1 MATLLPSIIDMQRHM
16 ASEVETLRQNMHK
29 LEDFIGRIATEQ
41 PRSLGHAAPNDGDWA
56 ATTKATPTTASCPPP
71 DASWPDAL
79 AQVAQDVRNFDL
91 KLEQYIAHFQVEN
104 SQKTLLLH
112 EMSSK
117 LEDERRNEQLRSDLT
132 HVRME
137 EISAQVDGIYATN
150 HGDHIRIDVMNS
162 NLQEIVATIATV
174 NTSVESIGT
183 SMGQL
188 KSSVA
193 AFQTTVND
201 RLDALEAAASSD
213 RGRPT

>member
-1 MATLLPSIIDMQRHM
+1 MIDMQRHM
-16 ASEVETLRQNMHK
+16 ASEIETLRQNMHK
-29 LEDFIGRIATEQ
+29 LEDIIGRIATEQ
-41 PRSLGHAAPNDGDWA
+41 PRSIGHAAPNDGDWA
-56 ATTKATPTTASCPPP
+56 ATTTATTTAAFSPP
-71 DASWPDAL
+71 DAFWPDAL

-91 KLEQYIAHFQVEN
+91 KFEHYIAHFQVEN

-117 LEDERRNEQLRSDLT
+117 FEEERRNDLLRSDLT
-132 HVRME
+132 HVRID
-137 EISAQVDGIYATN
+137 EISAKLDGIYATS
-150 HGDHIRIDVMNS
+150 HGDHIRIDVLNS
-162 NLQEIVATIATV
+162 NLQEIVATIAKI

-193 AFQTTVND
+193 SFQTTVND
-201 RLDALEAAASSD
+201 RLDALEATVSSD

>member
-1 MATLLPSIIDMQRHM
+1 MATLLPSMIDMQRHM
-16 ASEVETLRQNMHK
+16 ASEIETLRQNMHK
-29 LEDFIGRIATEQ
+29 LEDSIGRIASEQ
-41 PRSLGHAAPNDGDWA
+41 PQSSEHAASPSDGDL
-56 ATTKATPTTASCPPP
+56 ATTTAPCNP
-71 DASWPDAL
+71 DTL

-117 LEDERRNEQLRSDLT
+117 FEDERRNEQLRSDLT

-162 NLQEIVATIATV
+162 NLQEIVATIATI

>member
-41 PRSLGHAAPNDGDWA
+41 PRSIGHAAPNDRDG
-56 ATTKATPTTASCPPP
+56 ATTTTATTTTAPSPP

-117 LEDERRNEQLRSDLT
+117 FEDERRNEQLRSDLT

-162 NLQEIVATIATV
+162 NLQEIVATIATI

-193 AFQTTVND
+193 SFQTTVND
-201 RLDALEAAASSD
+201 RLDALESVVSSD
-213 RGRPT
+213 RGRPM